1 MLNVLLFVAY
11 FLFTCAGMVVIKLGS
26 RATSSVLLH
35 IPVINFSFSLTSLI
49 GFFLYGISFM
59 LYSVLLAK
67 YELSFLNP
75 TTIGITSVLIFIS
88 AVVFFS
94 EAITIP
100 KIVALVLI
108 LAGVVII
115 NVFK

>member
-1 MLNVLLFVAY
+1 
-11 FLFTCAGMVVIKLGS
+11 MVVIKLGG
-26 RATSSVLLH
+26 RVTSNVLLH
-35 IPVINFSFSLTSLI
+35 IPVINVSFSLMSLI
-49 GFFLYGISFM
+49 GFFLYGVSFI
-59 LYSVLLAK
+59 LYSILLSK

-75 TTIGITSVLIFIS
+75 TTIGITSILIFIS

-100 KIVALVLI
+100 KIVALTLI